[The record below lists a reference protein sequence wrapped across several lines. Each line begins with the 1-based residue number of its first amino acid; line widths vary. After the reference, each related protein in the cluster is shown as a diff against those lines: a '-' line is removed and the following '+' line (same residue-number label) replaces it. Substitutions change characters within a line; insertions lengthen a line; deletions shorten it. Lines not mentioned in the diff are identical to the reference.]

1 MTETANAGAAA
12 PREPSASLVSYVQWM
27 YALHALSAAI
37 GILGSAMIITAFVF
51 GLPSI
56 VAVVMNYVRRDEARG
71 TWLESHFAWQ
81 LRTFW
86 LALLWLVVL
95 AVIGALFA
103 LTIIGLPLAF
113 LFFLGLIGVGIWAVY
128 RIARG
133 WLKLREG
140 VAP

>member
-1 MTETANAGAAA
+1 MTETANAGAPAL
-12 PREPSASLVSYVQWM
+12 REPSASLVDYVQWM

-37 GILGSAMIITAFVF
+37 GILGSSLIITAFVF

-56 VAVVMNYVRRDEARG
+56 VAVVMNYVRRDDARG

-86 LALLWLVVL
+86 LALLWMVVL
-95 AVIGALFA
+95 AVLGAIFA

-113 LFFLGLIGVGIWAVY
+113 AFFLGLIGVGIWAVY

-140 VAP
+140 RAP

>member
-1 MTETANAGAAA
+1 MTETANAGATALRA
-12 PREPSASLVSYVQWM
+12 PDASLAGYVQWM

-37 GILGSAMIITAFVF
+37 GILGSAMIVTAFVF

-56 VAVVMNYVRRDEARG
+56 AAVVMNYVRRDDARG
-71 TWLESHFAWQ
+71 TWLESHFSWQ

-86 LALLWLVVL
+86 LALLWMVLL
-95 AVIGALFA
+95 AVLGALFA

-113 LFFLGLIGVGIWAVY
+113 AFFLGMIGVGIWAVY

-133 WLKLREG
+133 WLRLKEG
-140 VAP
+140 RAP